1 MAHLVTLIP
10 GDGIGPE
17 VSEATRRVLD
27 ATGVPIEWVV
37 EEAGAEVL
45 AREGTTLPERVLDR
59 IRDSRVAIKGPI
71 TTPVGSG
78 FRSVNVELRQTL
90 DLFAAVRPSRSL
102 AGLPTR
108 HPDVDLVVIRENT
121 EDLYQ
126 GIEFEKGTPEALE
139 LREELR
145 RLSGRELREDSGFTV
160 KPISVTGARRIVR
173 FALEYVRA
181 HGRRKVTLGH
191 KANIMRFS
199 DGLFLSIGQIEAEG
213 HPEVWFEEMEIDQL
227 SMRLVREPS
236 AFDVLLLPNLY
247 GDIISDLCA
256 GLVGGLG
263 LAAGANLGWEYA
275 VFEPVHG
282 SAPDIAG
289 KGVANPIAMILS
301 GAMLL
306 RHLQEPAAAEAVERA
321 VDRVLERGDV
331 RTPDLGG
338 TSSTDEVAAA
348 IDRGALGVSG
358 KVVRRR
364 TDVLV
369 ALAGL
374 ALFVPCAIIASDG
387 TVGPVELAVFHAING
402 LPEALSPVMQWVQWL
417 GVLAVGPIV
426 ALGAALFRRW
436 RLAIACLLVTV
447 EKLVFERI
455 VWQLVER
462 SRPGKTI
469 ADAIVR
475 GDTPMTGASFVS
487 GHVILVTGLAWV
499 LTPYLRGAWRALP
512 WVVVGLVAF
521 ARVYLG
527 AHAPLDVLGGFAL
540 GLVAG
545 GIANVIVGLE
555 PRTAG
560 VADHAGA
567 RYG

>member
-1 MAHLVTLIP
+1 VAHLVTLIP

-45 AREGTTLPERVLDR
+45 AREGTTLPERVLER

-126 GIEFEKGTPEALE
+126 GIEFENGTPEALE

-173 FALEYVRA
+173 FALEYVHA
-181 HGRRKVTLGH
+181 HGRRKVMLGH

-289 KGVANPIAMILS
+289 RGVANPIAMVLS

-306 RHLQEPAAAEAVERA
+306 RHLQEPGAAQAVERA
-321 VDRVLERGDV
+321 VDRVLERGDA

-338 TSSTDEVAAA
+338 SSSTDEVAAA
-348 IDRGALGVSG
+348 I
-358 KVVRRR
+358 
-364 TDVLV
+364 
-369 ALAGL
+369 
-374 ALFVPCAIIASDG
+374 
-387 TVGPVELAVFHAING
+387 VGELSA
-402 LPEALSPVMQWVQWL
+402 
-417 GVLAVGPIV
+417 
-426 ALGAALFRRW
+426 
-436 RLAIACLLVTV
+436 
-447 EKLVFERI
+447 
-455 VWQLVER
+455 
-462 SRPGKTI
+462 
-469 ADAIVR
+469 
-475 GDTPMTGASFVS
+475 
-487 GHVILVTGLAWV
+487 
-499 LTPYLRGAWRALP
+499 
-512 WVVVGLVAF
+512 
-521 ARVYLG
+521 
-527 AHAPLDVLGGFAL
+527 
-540 GLVAG
+540 
-545 GIANVIVGLE
+545 
-555 PRTAG
+555 
-560 VADHAGA
+560 
-567 RYG
+567 

>member
-1 MAHLVTLIP
+1 VAHLVTLIP

-17 VSEATRRVLD
+17 VSLAARRVLD
-27 ATGVPIEWVV
+27 ATGIPIEWVV
-37 EEAGAEVL
+37 EEAGADVL
-45 AREGTTLPERVLDR
+45 AREGTTLPGRVLDQ
-59 IRDSRVAIKGPI
+59 IRSSRVAIKGPI

-78 FRSVNVELRQTL
+78 FRSVNVELRQAL

-102 AGLPTR
+102 PGLPTR

-126 GIEFEKGTPEALE
+126 GIEFERGTPEALE
-139 LREELR
+139 LRGELL
-145 RLSGRELREDSGFTV
+145 RLSGHKLREDSGFTV

-173 FALEYVRA
+173 FALEFVGG

-227 SMRLVREPS
+227 SMRLVREP
-236 AFDVLLLPNLY
+236 AEFDVLLLPNLY

-289 KGVANPIAMILS
+289 RGIANPIAMILS

-306 RHLQEPAAAEAVERA
+306 RHLHEAAAATAVERA

-338 TSSTDEVAAA
+338 TSSTDAVASA
-348 IDRGALGVSG
+348 IEGS
-358 KVVRRR
+358 
-364 TDVLV
+364 
-369 ALAGL
+369 
-374 ALFVPCAIIASDG
+374 
-387 TVGPVELAVFHAING
+387 
-402 LPEALSPVMQWVQWL
+402 
-417 GVLAVGPIV
+417 
-426 ALGAALFRRW
+426 
-436 RLAIACLLVTV
+436 
-447 EKLVFERI
+447 
-455 VWQLVER
+455 
-462 SRPGKTI
+462 
-469 ADAIVR
+469 
-475 GDTPMTGASFVS
+475 
-487 GHVILVTGLAWV
+487 
-499 LTPYLRGAWRALP
+499 LRG
-512 WVVVGLVAF
+512 
-521 ARVYLG
+521 
-527 AHAPLDVLGGFAL
+527 
-540 GLVAG
+540 
-545 GIANVIVGLE
+545 
-555 PRTAG
+555 
-560 VADHAGA
+560 
-567 RYG
+567 